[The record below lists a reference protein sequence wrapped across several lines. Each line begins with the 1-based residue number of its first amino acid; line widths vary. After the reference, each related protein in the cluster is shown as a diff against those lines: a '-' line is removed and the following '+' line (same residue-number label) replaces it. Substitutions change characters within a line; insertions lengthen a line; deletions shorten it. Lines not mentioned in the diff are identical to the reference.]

1 MVIMNEYKKI
11 VTDLAVNLIIEDNI
25 RLAVKL
31 SKCENLMRDL
41 NTKLYKF
48 DESHVKSKL
57 HKKIEKYLL
66 NNY

>member
-11 VTDLAVNLIIEDNI
+11 VTDLASYYIIEDNI
-25 RLAVKL
+25 KLAAKL
-31 SKCENLMRDL
+31 FKCEKLMREL

-66 NNY
+66 NI

>member
-11 VTDLAVNLIIEDNI
+11 VTDLAINLIIEDNI
-25 RLAVKL
+25 KLVVKL
-31 SKCENLMRDL
+31 SKCEKLMREL
-41 NTKLYKF
+41 NTKLYKL

-66 NNY
+66 NN

>member
-1 MVIMNEYKKI
+1 MNEYKKI
-11 VTDLAVNLIIEDNI
+11 VTDLAINLIIEDNI

-31 SKCENLMRDL
+31 SKCEKLMLEL

-57 HKKIEKYLL
+57 NKKIEKYLL